1 MPIGSRQDV
10 WEGRATHTAG
20 GLRKSDLV
28 MDPKTGTIKSKK
40 MVAAA
45 QARMRGRGITGRGIA
60 GASLSGSEGT
70 QKSSIPVKG
79 LMSRRAVDVARSNA
93 RGQAA
98 AASAY
103 PTTEQNLERRFSIQL
118 RNDGSPEGIA
128 RAIRDQIAQSE
139 IVKALL
145 VREMKR
151 GSLIPAGKKAYTM
164 PAEDIAN
171 ELVHQ
176 MGPKKAADLTT
187 TVLDEIDYE
196 SSESEDDEL
205 KKVDV
210 PDFAGPIPGSHEDS
224 PDASRPV
231 EDSSAATAAE
241 TVFPESV
248 PTQPAEF
255 VWPKAP
261 EEGTPEYE
269 DTVRKLVDR
278 TSRGFRSRLDA
289 LDKRAAARDVRTALA
304 TRRSAIAP
312 DESDESDE
320 FDDSYDGSGAIL
332 PGQVVG
338 QGFFEDVGRIFK
350 KAAPVAG
357 KVLKRPETAAILS
370 AAAVAAGQPQLAGPI
385 AAIAPEL
392 GSLLG
397 GGILPN
403 VDGRIKRM
411 QVTPAAMLAAELI
424 AANAIA
430 RSKEELKSGS
440 KLTGAGFGRRLSR
453 AFKTVA
459 PIAGRLLQREEVPGL
474 FAALGGLIGQ
484 EKAGRSIGRVA
495 PRVGRV
501 LEKSASAS
509 SPGDVV
515 STIAE
520 EIISGKSGS
529 GVMGRGTVE
538 DFFRKVAKGVKRA
551 APQVGRALKRKEVAN
566 IARAVGAATG
576 QQQFGELAAKVLP
589 EIGGLLGGY
598 AAPGAPR
605 VGIGEAFKIASNRAV
620 SGAGFFEDL
629 ARGLRKGAPI
639 AGQFL
644 KRKEVGKIIDAIGAA
659 TGQQAAAS
667 AAKELIPQIGGLLG
681 GGTVGGNALEFLAS
695 EFERQLGGKGAAL
708 IHSGIRMDGGG
719 AVLPGGGADYAQP
732 APGNQ
737 GDGRASVRG
746 IARGAPRNGAGA
758 VGTRGIARGAP
769 RNGAGL
775 AASVGVRPS
784 MNVTRSGLSGAGN
797 A

>member
-1 MPIGSRQDV
+1 MPVGSRLDV

-20 GLRKSDLV
+20 GLRKEDLV

-40 MVAAA
+40 MIAAA
-45 QARMRGRGITGRGIA
+45 QARARGRGVAGRGIA
-60 GASLSGSEGT
+60 GANLSGSEGT
-70 QKSSIPVKG
+70 QKASIPTKNIK
-79 LMSRRAVDVARSNA
+79 SRRARDTAASNR
-93 RGQAA
+93 RGRAA
-98 AASAY
+98 AAAAY
-103 PTTEQNLERRFSIQL
+103 PTTKQNLERRFSIQL
-118 RNDGSPEGIA
+118 RSDSSPEGVA
-128 RAIRDQIAQSE
+128 RAVRDQIAQNKLIKA
-139 IVKALL
+139 IV
-145 VREMKR
+145 VREMKQK
-151 GSLIPAGKKAYTM
+151 GVIPQGA
-164 PAEDIAN
+164 PAHMRTPEEVAIGMVAA
-171 ELVHQ
+171 L
-176 MGPKKAADLTT
+176 GPEGAINVIES
-187 TVLDEIDYE
+187 VLDEIDYE
-196 SSESEDDEL
+196 SSEDESDSFEDT
-205 KKVDV
+205 
-210 PDFAGPIPGSHEDS
+210 PDFQGDPTEQLRIALAGHPA
-224 PDASRPV
+224 ASSAASSAEQPQITIAD
-231 EDSSAATAAE
+231 ESETLGDSSAAA
-241 TVFPESV
+241 
-248 PTQPAEF
+248 
-255 VWPKAP
+255 
-261 EEGTPEYE
+261 
-269 DTVRKLVDR
+269 
-278 TSRGFRSRLDA
+278 
-289 LDKRAAARDVRTALA
+289 
-304 TRRSAIAP
+304 SAIVAGPGLQQDVFEGRLPQAP
-312 DESDESDE
+312 VEGSPEHDAVLAALTGAVESLRGKEE
-320 FDDSYDGSGAIL
+320 VDGSGALL

-357 KVLKRPETAAILS
+357 KVLKRPETAALLS
-370 AAAVAAGQPQLAGPI
+370 AAAVAAGQPHLAGPI
-385 AAIAPEL
+385 AAIAPEI

-403 VDGRIKRM
+403 VDGRIMRM
-411 QVTPAAMLAAELI
+411 QATPAAILAAELI
-424 AANAIA
+424 AANAMA
-430 RSKEELKSGS
+430 RSKEEIKSGS

-538 DFFRKVAKGVKRA
+538 DFFKKVAKGIKKA
-551 APQVGRALKRKEVAN
+551 APQVGRVLKRKEVAN
-566 IARAVGAATG
+566 IARAVGTATG

-605 VGIGEAFKIASNRAV
+605 VSIGEAFQIAANRAT
-620 SGAGFFEDL
+620 GAGFFEDL
-629 ARGLRKGAPI
+629 ARGLRKGAPV
-639 AGQFL
+639 AGRFL

-681 GGTVGGNALEFLAS
+681 GGAVGGNSLEFLAS
-695 EFERQLGGKGAAL
+695 EIERQWGGKGATLPGGGAVL
-708 IHSGIRMDGGG
+708 PGGG

-775 AASVGVRPS
+775 AESVGVRPS
-784 MNVTRSGLSGAGN
+784 MNVTQSGLSGSGN

>member
-70 QKSSIPVKG
+70 QKASIPVKG
-79 LMSRRAVDVARSNA
+79 LKSRRSREVAASNA

-98 AASAY
+98 AAAAY
-103 PTTEQNLERRFSIQL
+103 PTTEQNLEQRYAIQL
-118 RNDGSPEGIA
+118 RSDDSPEGVA
-128 RAIRDQIAQSE
+128 RAIRDQMAQSE
-139 IVKALL
+139 MVKALM

-151 GSLIPAGKKAYTM
+151 EGLIPAGMKNFTITAEEGAQQLVEQLGPRKASEFAM
-164 PAEDIAN
+164 EII
-171 ELVHQ
+171 
-176 MGPKKAADLTT
+176 
-187 TVLDEIDYE
+187 DEIGFE
-196 SSESEDDEL
+196 TSESEDDEL
-205 KKVDV
+205 
-210 PDFAGPIPGSHEDS
+210 EDE
-224 PDASRPV
+224 V
-231 EDSSAATAAE
+231 E
-241 TVFPESV
+241 VV
-248 PTQPAEF
+248 
-255 VWPKAP
+255 
-261 EEGTPEYE
+261 EG
-269 DTVRKLVDR
+269 
-278 TSRGFRSRLDA
+278 
-289 LDKRAAARDVRTALA
+289 
-304 TRRSAIAP
+304 
-312 DESDESDE
+312 SDESIPTFTGEVDLE
-320 FDDSYDGSGAIL
+320 ALPESARSAVADLRARMDAINERAARRGSAGKNEEPEGSGAIL

-370 AAAVAAGQPQLAGPI
+370 AAAVAAGQPHLAGPI
-385 AAIAPEL
+385 AAIAPEI

-424 AANAIA
+424 AANAMA
-430 RSKEELKSGS
+430 RSKEEIKSGS

-474 FAALGGLIGQ
+474 FAALGGIIGQ

-538 DFFRKVAKGVKRA
+538 DFFKKVAKGIKTA
-551 APQVGRALKRKEVAN
+551 APHVGRVLKRKEVAN

-576 QQQFGELAAKVLP
+576 QQQYGELAAKVLP

-598 AAPGAPR
+598 AA
-605 VGIGEAFKIASNRAV
+605 VGSGSPT
-620 SGAGFFEDL
+620 GAGFFEDL

-639 AGQFL
+639 AGRIL

-667 AAKELIPQIGGLLG
+667 AAKEIIPQIGGLLG
-681 GGTVGGNALEFLAS
+681 GGAVGAGSLEFLAH
-695 EFERQLGGKGAAL
+695 ELERQCGGKGATLPGGGATL
-708 IHSGIRMDGGG
+708 PGGGATLPGGG

-775 AASVGVRPS
+775 AARYGVRPS